1 MTSPSDGSPN
11 TVFAAM
17 FLRARMTSPSDG
29 SPNTVF
35 AAMFLR
41 ARMTSPS
48 DGSPN
53 TVFAAMFLRARMT
66 SPSDGSPNTVFAAT
80 FLRARMTLPSDGP
93 LFTSGIYTTRT
104 LSASQYPL
112 LLSPVPSMEA
122 ITSNKGGQKLCLDGF
137 MYIKQWQR
145 RNIRWRCAQ
154 RSKFGCKGALGTTLD
169 LQNPHVLHDHNHN
182 PDPHST
188 AAAKCHVQMV

>member
-1 MTSPSDGSPN
+1 MHDRKKWHNFISAENRNNFFFQIVYFTDKEKNPKGRP
-11 TVFAAM
+11 
-17 FLRARMTSPSDG
+17 RARMTSPSDG

-66 SPSDGSPNTVFAAT
+66 SPSDG
-80 FLRARMTLPSDGP
+80 P

-112 LLSPVPSMEA
+112 LLSPVPSMEV
-122 ITSNKGGQKLCLDGF
+122 ITSKVDKSYVLMVLCTSNSGKGVTSAGD
-137 MYIKQWQR
+137 
-145 RNIRWRCAQ
+145 
-154 RSKFGCKGALGTTLD
+154 
-169 LQNPHVLHDHNHN
+169 V
-182 PDPHST
+182 HSVPSL
-188 AAAKCHVQMV
+188 AAKVLWVGYNA

>member
-1 MTSPSDGSPN
+1 MTSPSEGSPN

-48 DGSPN
+48 DG
-53 TVFAAMFLRARMT
+53 
-66 SPSDGSPNTVFAAT
+66 
-80 FLRARMTLPSDGP
+80 P

-112 LLSPVPSMEA
+112 LRARIVSCSTSTGGHHWRSSLAIKVDKSYVLMVLCTSNSVKGVTSAGDVHSVPS
-122 ITSNKGGQKLCLDGF
+122 L
-137 MYIKQWQR
+137 
-145 RNIRWRCAQ
+145 
-154 RSKFGCKGALGTTLD
+154 
-169 LQNPHVLHDHNHN
+169 
-182 PDPHST
+182 
-188 AAAKCHVQMV
+188 AAKVLWVQRLTCRTPMSFMTTTIILTLTALPLPSAMSRWFSRKKLLVLLK